1 MVRNRAGEWPASHC
15 WPQAALSAPPPRP
28 HQPQPSRPSAP
39 ASWLLILL
47 SLPSSLTCPW
57 ERGAQRR
64 MQWPRYGRGHLA
76 WGAGVGPGQ
85 GRGAPRGRLS
95 SAKGPTSACER
106 LRLGCRRLCPS
117 CPAQGLFPMPF
128 PAPARILVLRSAVL
142 LAFTGVFIRDSHQ
155 IRFPSSTCRC
165 FKCPHFTENGETD
178 PKKGFFLR
186 LKSRARSRG
195 PRPLRL
201 HTQLLEHHL
210 VCPRCTPG
218 PVGGGSGVRSVRA
231 APRGLL

>member
-1 MVRNRAGEWPASHC
+1 MPRGECSGPG
-15 WPQAALSAPPPRP
+15 
-28 HQPQPSRPSAP
+28 
-39 ASWLLILL
+39 
-47 SLPSSLTCPW
+47 TD
-57 ERGAQRR
+57 G
-64 MQWPRYGRGHLA
+64 GHLA

-85 GRGAPRGRLS
+85 GRGHLKVACPPQGAPLLPA
-95 SAKGPTSACER
+95 SASVWAAAASV
-106 LRLGCRRLCPS
+106 L
-117 CPAQGLFPMPF
+117 PAQRRVCSPCRSRP
-128 PAPARILVLRSAVL
+128 PARILVLRSAVL

-165 FKCPHFTENGETD
+165 FKCPHFTENGENR
-178 PKKGFFLR
+178 PKEGVFLR

-218 PVGGGSGVRSVRA
+218 PVGGGSGVHSVRA